1 MASDPQ
7 DRVTLERVLDVRP
20 VGDAASTTFRGAAAT
35 ATSARMFG
43 GHAMAQ
49 ALLAAGRT
57 VGEEQLPASFHGV
70 LLRPGD
76 AAVDCDLEVEVV
88 RDGRAF
94 ASRRVSVSQ
103 AGRTLALVTTQWHVG
118 EDCSMSFEDDLTQA
132 PAPRP
137 AAQGLP
143 YPAPG
148 VAADAF
154 DLRWADDP
162 GGRVLWFRPRV
173 GLGAGRD
180 TAAALLVY
188 VSDLWL
194 ADTALRRTG
203 RRFDDPS
210 VRASTLEHSVWL
222 HGPISLAGWSAL
234 RSSAAAAQHGRAV
247 VTADVR
253 AESGTAMA
261 TVVQSVSLRDRP
273 ASSSN
278 SRPSTRSAP

>member
-7 DRVTLERVLDVRP
+7 ERATLQRVLDVRP
-20 VGDAASTTFRGAAAT
+20 VGHAAATTTFRGAAAT

-57 VGEEQLPASFHGV
+57 VAADQLPASVHTV

-94 ASRRVSVSQ
+94 ASRRVIVSQ

-118 EDCSMSFEDDLTQA
+118 ESCSMSFEGDVRL
-132 PAPRP
+132 APRP
-137 AAQGLP
+137 QAQGLP

-148 VAADAF
+148 VATDAF
-154 DLRWADDP
+154 DLRWADEA

-173 GLGAGRD
+173 ELGEARD

-194 ADTALRRTG
+194 ADTALRRVG
-203 RRFDDPS
+203 RRFDDQS
-210 VRASTLEHSVWL
+210 ARASTLEHSVWL
-222 HGPISLAGWSAL
+222 HGPACLAGWSAL
-234 RSSAAAAQHGRAV
+234 RSSAAAARHGRAV
-247 VTADVR
+247 VTADVLT
-253 AESGTAMA
+253 ESGSAMA